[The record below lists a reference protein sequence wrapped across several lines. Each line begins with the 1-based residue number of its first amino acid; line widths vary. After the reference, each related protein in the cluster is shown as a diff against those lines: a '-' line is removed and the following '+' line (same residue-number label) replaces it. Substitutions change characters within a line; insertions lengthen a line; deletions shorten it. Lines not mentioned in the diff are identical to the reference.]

1 MFNWTE
7 EFNKADA
14 DYQLAIQQESNADP
28 DYIDIAISNTNAARV
43 RLDNVLKRAKLGEVP
58 NIARPII
65 R

>member
-7 EFNKADA
+7 EFNKANA

-43 RLDNVLKRAKLGEVP
+43 RLDNVLKRAKLGEIP

>member
-7 EFNKADA
+7 EFNKANA

-28 DYIDIAISNTNAARV
+28 DYIDIAISNTNAARI

>member
-7 EFNKADA
+7 EFNKANA
-14 DYQLAIQQESNADP
+14 DYQLAIQQESNADS

>member
-7 EFNKADA
+7 EFNKANA

>member
-7 EFNKADA
+7 EFNKANA

-28 DYIDIAISNTNAARV
+28 EYIDIAISNTNAARV

>member
-7 EFNKADA
+7 EFNKANA

-58 NIARPII
+58 NIVRPII